1 MLENLSEKLSK
12 SLKVLQGKHKLSQ
25 KNITNAIREVRRAL
39 LEADV
44 ALEVVRLFIANI
56 EKKAL
61 GLVIGDGLTPTQSF
75 IKLVQQ
81 ELIAILKSGD
91 EELNLRTQSPAI
103 IMVAGL
109 QGAGKTTTVAKLAN
123 HLKNRNNKKVLLVS
137 TDVYRPAAI
146 TQLQVL
152 AEQLE
157 IDCAND
163 NDTNPIS
170 IVNKAKK
177 IAQNKFYDVL
187 IIDTAGRLHINDE
200 MMHEISELQ
209 KNAKPIETLF
219 VVDSMSGQDAVNSA
233 KVFSN
238 TLNLTGIILT
248 KVDSDARGG
257 AALSVKQIVGK
268 PIKFI
273 GMGEKLDALEPFY
286 PDRVA
291 SKLLGMGDMLSLI
304 EEIGRKVDKKKAD
317 KTIKKIK
324 KGSFNLADMRD
335 QLAQMQSMGGISS
348 LIDKL
353 PMGGQIPEH
362 LKNKVMDDKQSTYMI
377 AIINSM
383 TKKERKYINLLKGS
397 RKKRIAN
404 GSGTSIQQVNQTI
417 KQFEKMQKMMKKMR
431 GNKMKTMMQKLQSG
445 VLGDQQGNTK
455 LPF

>member
-1 MLENLSEKLSK
+1 MLENLSERLSK
-12 SLKVLQGKHKLSQ
+12 SLKILQGKHKLSQ
-25 KNITNAIREVRRAL
+25 KNIKDSIREVRRAL

-44 ALEVVRLFIANI
+44 ALEVVRIFIANI
-56 EKKAL
+56 EKKAI
-61 GLVIGDGLTPTQSF
+61 GLTIGDGLTPTQSF
-75 IKLVQQ
+75 IKLVEQ

-123 HLKNRNNKKVLLVS
+123 YLKHRKNKKILLVS

-146 TQLQVL
+146 TQLQIL
-152 AEQLE
+152 SEQLE
-157 IDCAND
+157 VGFAND
-163 NDTNPIS
+163 GDTNPIS

-187 IIDTAGRLHINDE
+187 IVDTAGRLHIDDE
-200 MMHEISELQ
+200 MMQELSTLQ
-209 KNAKPIETLF
+209 QNTKPIETLF

-233 KVFSN
+233 KVFAK
-238 TLNLTGIILT
+238 TLNLTGVILT
-248 KVDSDARGG
+248 KTDSDARGG
-257 AALSVKQIVGK
+257 VALSVKHIVGK

-286 PDRVA
+286 PDRIV
-291 SKLLGMGDMLSLI
+291 SRLLGMGDMLSLI

-317 KTIKKIK
+317 KAIKKIK
-324 KGSFNLADMRD
+324 KGAFNLADMRD
-335 QLAQMQSMGGISS
+335 QLAQMQNMGGVSN

-353 PMGGQIPEH
+353 PMGSQIPEH
-362 LKNKVMDDKQSTYMI
+362 LRKKVMDDKQSVYMI

-383 TKKERKYINLLKGS
+383 TKKERKYIYLIKGS

-404 GSGTSIQQVNQTI
+404 GSGTSVQQVNQTI

-431 GNKMKTMMQKLQSG
+431 GGKMKAMMQKLQSG
-445 VLGDQQGNTK
+445 ALKDPTSSMK
-455 LPF
+455 PPF